1 MQESLAIGYELMQDY
16 DAAKLA
22 YENVLAKWP
31 NDIVASNNLA
41 MLIADIWPTDKVLL
55 DRARVLVEEFRNSNN
70 PTLIDTLG
78 WVQVRLGNVDDAA
91 IILKKAV
98 TLQPDN
104 QQAQYHYATAMSL
117 KGLNDLARTAMVKA
131 LAGDPDFRGI
141 EAAKQLAAT
150 LQ

>member
-1 MQESLAIGYELMQDY
+1 M
-16 DAAKLA
+16 
-22 YENVLAKWP
+22 
-31 NDIVASNNLA
+31 
-41 MLIADIWPTDKVLL
+41 T
-55 DRARVLVEEFRNSNN
+55 
-70 PTLIDTLG
+70 
-78 WVQVRLGNVDDAA
+78 QV
-91 IILKKAV
+91 
-98 TLQPDN
+98 TQQPDN